1 MKRIVIIQGHPDP
14 ARGHF
19 GHALA
24 AAYAAGARR
33 AGFGVTEIEV
43 AQLDFP
49 LLSSKAEFEHGA
61 VPEAIRAAQATID
74 RAEHLVIFYPMWLG
88 AMPALLKGFIEQ
100 VFRPGFVTGTSN
112 LASTPVRKLK
122 GKSARVVVTM
132 GMPAFVYRWYFWAH
146 SLKNLERNILK
157 VCGIKPVKVS
167 LIGLVEAPD
176 GRRRERWL
184 EKLETLGGQ
193 GA

>member
-33 AGFGVTEIEV
+33 AGFEVTEIEV

-49 LLSSKAEFEHGA
+49 LLNSKAEFEHGA
-61 VPEAIRAAQATID
+61 VPEAIRAAQETIG
-74 RAEHLVIFYPMWLG
+74 RAEHLVILYPMWLG

-100 VFRPGFVTGTSN
+100 VFRPGFVIGTSH
-112 LASTPVRKLK
+112 LAATPVRKLK

-157 VCGIKPVKVS
+157 FCGIKPVKVS